1 MQSQFYCLNHPI
13 PIKCIHRLWA
23 HQRALCGNQWWDI
36 IMVASILKLYFKW
49 VWFFKKKLRKPLES
63 EEIYWISLFI
73 LLTFQFQPDGYN
85 PPRDGFRGRDNFGT
99 LRSHQGDN
107 YRRDGFST
115 TRSVKKVYLW
125 DGLGAT
131 EQQPNM
137 NQPNNLSN
145 NLNNHHHSNN
155 QQHSMN
161 IISSNSEKSNNL
173 SHHRSH
179 HHHSNSN
186 SSHGT
191 NRSLNR
197 MRRPPRQHH
206 VHHSESPRHSSGT
219 GSSPA
224 LSNSSSSSPAP
235 QSSTPSPQES
245 PKNCSYIYR
254 DWLQFNTTP
263 PSLMNNSFSPIVQF
277 SGTANNTNAS
287 ISSQKSATTKNNAK
301 TLQPKKSSS
310 SPLSK
315 IKFHSI
321 SKRRMSNGQQKQLN
335 INEKFQLIRK
345 HGTSSS
351 SFIGSDE
358 YDYINYSGSVDNK
371 SNCSGGKSSSL
382 KKYFLKFAGD
392 KVDSNN
398 LESRN
403 LFHLKRHHYPS
414 TGASSN
420 AKASTSD
427 DNDFD
432 VLDF

>member
-1 MQSQFYCLNHPI
+1 MGSP
-13 PIKCIHRLWA
+13 K
-23 HQRALCGNQWWDI
+23 
-36 IMVASILKLYFKW
+36 ST
-49 VWFFKKKLRKPLES
+49 LRKPMMGHHHGGVNS
-63 EEIYWISLFI
+63 ETLFQVRYLNFLI
-73 LLTFQFQPDGYN
+73 LLEISYNFFFLLSLKFQPDGYN

-131 EQQPNM
+131 DQQPNM
-137 NQPNNLSN
+137 NLPNNLSN

-179 HHHSNSN
+179 HHHSNSSN
-186 SSHGT
+186 GT

-197 MRRPPRQHH
+197 NMRRPPRQHH

-263 PSLMNNSFSPIVQF
+263 PSLQF
-277 SGTANNTNAS
+277 STNANKVNAS
-287 ISSQKSATTKNNAK
+287 VISQSLTTKNNAK

-321 SKRRMSNGQQKQLN
+321 SKRRSL
-335 INEKFQLIRK
+335 NEKFQLIKK

-358 YDYINYSGSVDNK
+358 YDYINYRGSG
-371 SNCSGGKSSSL
+371 SGGKSASSL

-398 LESRN
+398 LEARN

-414 TGASSN
+414 TTS
-420 AKASTSD
+420 KASTSD

>member
-1 MQSQFYCLNHPI
+1 
-13 PIKCIHRLWA
+13 
-23 HQRALCGNQWWDI
+23 
-36 IMVASILKLYFKW
+36 
-49 VWFFKKKLRKPLES
+49 
-63 EEIYWISLFI
+63 
-73 LLTFQFQPDGYN
+73 
-85 PPRDGFRGRDNFGT
+85 
-99 LRSHQGDN
+99 
-107 YRRDGFST
+107 
-115 TRSVKKVYLW
+115 
-125 DGLGAT
+125 
-131 EQQPNM
+131 
-137 NQPNNLSN
+137 
-145 NLNNHHHSNN
+145 
-155 QQHSMN
+155 MN

-179 HHHSNSN
+179 HHHSSN

-263 PSLMNNSFSPIVQF
+263 PSLLNNSSSPIVQF
-277 SGTANNTNAS
+277 STTANNVNAS
-287 ISSQKSATTKNNAK
+287 VVPASKSSSKNNAK

-321 SKRRMSNGQQKQLN
+321 SKRRASSGQQKQMN
-335 INEKFQLIRK
+335 MNEKFQLIRK

-358 YDYINYSGSVDNK
+358 YDYINYGGSSTDHH
-371 SNCSGGKSSSL
+371 SGGKSSSL

-398 LESRN
+398 LEARN

-414 TGASSN
+414 TGVSST

-432 VLDF
+432 VLDFWNRF